1 MANWLDSGVSW
12 QVLVAQMLC
21 SSGKHGGKYSKVG
34 GVQWGHGA
42 RLSVCPVEICH
53 PTQQLRRGKQNFLHT
68 VYGRNCGL
76 MTSTEC
82 IVEQQNTVDLLN
94 STKANSVKEAQQEDS
109 EMGTIVSGFEIID
122 VKQLCRRSAGSRTK
136 CQEKVEMAVMQM
148 LNRSIVIS

>member
-1 MANWLDSGVSW
+1 
-12 QVLVAQMLC
+12 
-21 SSGKHGGKYSKVG
+21 
-34 GVQWGHGA
+34 
-42 RLSVCPVEICH
+42 
-53 PTQQLRRGKQNFLHT
+53 
-68 VYGRNCGL
+68 